1 MLLLQYKWVFY
12 DYLSQIYV
20 DPTLRSLRRHSFHS
34 LENSVPSI
42 SASTS
47 AADTSQN
54 SWCYLRSRRQKC
66 FKVLTK
72 PCLSDML
79 LLNFS
84 LWNEITFCIHCSP
97 VAGLSG
103 CMYIRFGIS
112 GSAFPATIHRLK
124 QVKQTLW
131 LCWCKVVKIAHLD
144 VFKKIMKQ
152 AAPCVGWLVKK
163 IIIWTLFASSICCY
177 YYYF

>member
-1 MLLLQYKWVFY
+1 MCSQTSHSRFQQLVFIKVVFLGDGRRKCAFTMLLQYKWVFY

-42 SASTS
+42 SASTT
-47 AADTSQN
+47 AAAATSQN

-124 QVKQTLW
+124 TGETNVMT
-131 LCWCKVVKIAHLD
+131 V
-144 VFKKIMKQ
+144 
-152 AAPCVGWLVKK
+152 LV
-163 IIIWTLFASSICCY
+163 
-177 YYYF
+177 